1 VDDACAMLQSIFQTD
16 NTVVIHSASGRAGIE
31 ATFTSALESGDT
43 ILIPSNGVFGNMLAA
58 IARAIDLNCIQVS
71 FEAGAPFDLGRIE
84 EAVSREKPRAI
95 AAVHCATSTGML
107 TPAAETGEIARHNGI
122 FYFLDC
128 ISSLGGAEIKTDEWG
143 VDVAMSASQKALSAL
158 PGLSIL
164 AVSERMWQ
172 AFRNRRTRI
181 RGYYLDLNR
190 WRTMWLPPE
199 RGGEL
204 VFSYRR
210 PPHTMATHLILAL
223 HEACRMVMEE
233 GLQTRFRRH
242 QRIAEA
248 FRAAVRAAGCAVVP
262 AAGTEAP
269 TVTGFTP
276 PAGIQEKPIRTR
288 MKELY
293 GISIADGLEELYG
306 TMLRIGHM
314 GTTASE
320 RYVVPALLALELSL
334 SELGAPTSP
343 GSTTAAFRTALDQYD
358 RRTGGASVAD
368 TRV

>member
-1 VDDACAMLQSIFQTD
+1 
-16 NTVVIHSASGRAGIE
+16 
-31 ATFTSALESGDT
+31 
-43 ILIPSNGVFGNMLAA
+43 
-58 IARAIDLNCIQVS
+58 
-71 FEAGAPFDLGRIE
+71 
-84 EAVSREKPRAI
+84 
-95 AAVHCATSTGML
+95 
-107 TPAAETGEIARHNGI
+107 
-122 FYFLDC
+122 
-128 ISSLGGAEIKTDEWG
+128 
-143 VDVAMSASQKALSAL
+143 
-158 PGLSIL
+158 
-164 AVSERMWQ
+164 
-172 AFRNRRTRI
+172 
-181 RGYYLDLNR
+181 
-190 WRTMWLPPE
+190 
-199 RGGEL
+199 
-204 VFSYRR
+204 
-210 PPHTMATHLILAL
+210 
-223 HEACRMVMEE
+223 MVMEE

-320 RYVVPALLALELSL
+320 RYVVPTLLALELSL

-358 RRTGGASVAD
+358 RRAGGASVAD
-368 TRV
+368 TPV